1 MVSPIKVKSDKYTS
15 ESSIV
20 RLIKF
25 MKMDLKIL
33 RGSCRQNEMQ
43 QITKKQAAIA
53 TEDILSLRHMN
64 RAIKN
69 HEIEKI
75 KRCIIRG

>member
-1 MVSPIKVKSDKYTS
+1 
-15 ESSIV
+15 
-20 RLIKF
+20 
-25 MKMDLKIL
+25 
-33 RGSCRQNEMQ
+33 MQ

-53 TEDILSLRHMN
+53 TDDILSLRHMK

-69 HEIEKI
+69 HDIEKI